1 MEIFINHLQKLTH
14 SINLLYSSFCVV
26 YVADG
31 GWSEWKEISGCSAT
45 CGEGII
51 KVQIR
56 SCSEPPSSCGG
67 KYCEGPDLQFVPCNV
82 PACCPGLL
90 LKCIITSKIILN
102 PSTVV

>member
-1 MEIFINHLQKLTH
+1 MFINYKLTH
-14 SINLLYSSFCVV
+14 SSNLLYSSFCVV

-31 GWSEWKEISGCSAT
+31 GWSEWKDISECSGT
-45 CGEGII
+45 CGEGI

-82 PACCPGLL
+82 SACCPGLL
-90 LKCIITSKIILN
+90 LKRLY
-102 PSTVV
+102 V